1 MKPYHRLHLDGHISA
16 LESLAWQWDEELAE
30 ARADLA
36 ECRAKSLP
44 VGTEFTRRRVVR
56 IYLNTRR
63 AREWRSPQL
72 AEYRIAAE

>member
-16 LESLAWQWDEELAE
+16 QDSLAWMWAEELAE

-36 ECRAKSLP
+36 ECRAKRLP
-44 VGTEFTRRRVVR
+44 VATEYTRRRVVR

-72 AEYRIAAE
+72 SEYRIAAQ